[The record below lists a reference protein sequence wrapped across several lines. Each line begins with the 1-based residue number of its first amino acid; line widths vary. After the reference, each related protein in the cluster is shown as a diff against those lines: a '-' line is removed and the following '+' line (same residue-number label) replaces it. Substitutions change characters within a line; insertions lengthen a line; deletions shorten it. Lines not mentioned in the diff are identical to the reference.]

1 MLQVYL
7 LGRFHLL
14 APHGEVVLPTV
25 KVRLLAAYL
34 FWRQGEWV
42 RRDELRGMLWGEVDE
57 QHAAGSLRTALK
69 CLRQALKSGGLPD
82 GVLETQQTVLRVI
95 AGPSYWVDAK
105 AFEEKA
111 RVGLQESAETGSL
124 ITAASL
130 YHGDFLDGMDGDW
143 CLAERRRL
151 ADLHIAVL
159 RTLVDRL
166 TASGLNQAAYSYARR
181 WLTADP
187 LDEAAHQ
194 ALMRLYAAMGQ
205 PARVVEQFEHCRQ
218 VLKVELGIAPSETT
232 ERVYNEMGLS
242 AARKKR
248 SRAKKN
254 VVRREPGNQS
264 FDRFSEEPLLNARML
279 LYYGQAVAAQGDS
292 AGGKAALVRAFDI
305 YRKHGSDAEQ
315 SKARLVLGQ
324 TLLWLST
331 PLTSQADEALRYI
344 GPALEYYRIFGPL
357 ADLGRSL
364 ALAAEACW
372 LCRRNNEAIALAQ
385 EGLAVVS
392 DLKDPELEAHL
403 VLLLGLG
410 LRQGG
415 RLGEARVIFER
426 AVRALPSLSNPRDV
440 LWFLLQRGVL
450 SCLTGELTSA
460 ERFLREVVTLSQM
473 VPSPWPKVK
482 VAEAMARSLLIIV
495 LHYQDRYL
503 ELPNLVPPPEVRE
516 YNPEPLSYLNSLFL
530 LPTNRRSILKDLEG
544 WLRSSLYNLPPP
556 MITYTIRIVVEQ
568 MLVAGMDREAAR
580 WATLGVRFARSR
592 GWTGCAALFYCHRAV
607 ALARQGQVERAE
619 RCRRWAEEAADEAD
633 NWIPPW
639 LARADGLI
647 ARMRGDSAAA
657 RKHLAQSRQ
666 LFLSIGDRYDARLVK
681 SEMSLTGV
689 SGAKTAEA

>member
-1 MLQVYL
+1 VLQVYL

-34 FWRQGEWV
+34 FWRQGEWL
-42 RRDELRGMLWGEVDE
+42 RRDELRGMLWGEADE
-57 QHAAGSLRTALK
+57 AHASGSLRTALK
-69 CLRQALKSGGLPD
+69 CLRQALRSGGLPD
-82 GVLETQQTVLRVI
+82 GVVETQQTMLRVVT
-95 AGPSYWVDAK
+95 GPGYWVDVR

-111 RVGLQESAETGSL
+111 RLGLRESAETGSL
-124 ITAASL
+124 MTAASL
-130 YHGDFLDGMDGDW
+130 YHGDFLEGLDGDW

-151 ADLHIAVL
+151 ADLHLAVL
-159 RTLVDRL
+159 RALVDRL

-181 WLTADP
+181 WLAVDP
-187 LDEAAHQ
+187 LDEVAHQ
-194 ALMRLYAAMGQ
+194 ALMRFYAAMGQ
-205 PARVVEQFEHCRQ
+205 PARVVEQYEYCRQ
-218 VLKVELGIAPSETT
+218 VLKVELGIVPSETT
-232 ERVYNEMGLS
+232 ERVFQEVGLS

-248 SRAKKN
+248 SRVRRN
-254 VVRREPGNQS
+254 ITRREPGS
-264 FDRFSEEPLLNARML
+264 ESLDRFSKEPLLNARML

-292 AGGKAALVRAFDI
+292 VGGKAALVKAFEI
-305 YRKHGSDAEQ
+305 YRKYGSDAEQ

-331 PLTSQADEALRYI
+331 PLTSQADEALQYI
-344 GPALEYYRIFGPL
+344 GPALTYYRIFGPL
-357 ADLGRSL
+357 AELGRSL
-364 ALAAEACW
+364 ALAAEASW

-385 EGLAVVS
+385 EGLAVIA

-403 VLLLGLG
+403 VLILGLG

-450 SCLTGELTSA
+450 SCLTGELSSA
-460 ERFLREVVTLSQM
+460 ERFLREVVTLSQL

-530 LPTNRRSILKDLEG
+530 LPANRKSILKDLEG

-556 MITYTIRIVVEQ
+556 MNTYTIRVVVEQ

-592 GWTGCAALFYCHRAV
+592 DWTGCTALFYCHRAV
-607 ALARQGQVERAE
+607 ALTRQGQVERAE

-633 NWIPPW
+633 YWVPPW

-647 ARMRGDSAAA
+647 ARARGDVAAA
-657 RKHLAQSRQ
+657 KKHLARSRQ
-666 LFLSIGDRYDARLVK
+666 LFLSIGDRYDARHVK
-681 SEMSLTGV
+681 SEMNANMIS
-689 SGAKTAEA
+689 AKTAEA